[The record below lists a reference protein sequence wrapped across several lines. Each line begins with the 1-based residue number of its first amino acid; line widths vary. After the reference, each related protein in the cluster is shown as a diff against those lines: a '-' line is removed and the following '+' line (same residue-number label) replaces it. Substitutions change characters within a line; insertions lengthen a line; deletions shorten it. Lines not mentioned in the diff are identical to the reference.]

1 MDELFEVMK
10 IWLYPDNLMS
20 KMTIGLFLGIIVLIV
35 YVSVKHS
42 LISAIV
48 QEFKSED
55 SEERIYTN
63 VEEFKVV
70 DVIHEIG
77 SCLAF
82 VNSSE
87 NLIGLTT
94 ETGVDAQ
101 EVYYFM
107 YDFWLSGK
115 DFLQEYSVNQQSY
128 NIIGGIIKIEKN
140 GNILVKSRFG
150 NFYSDV
156 REITQFVNNPYKFES
171 IAVKLNLI

>member
-1 MDELFEVMK
+1 MNELFEVMK
-10 IWLYPDNLMS
+10 IWLYPDNVMS
-20 KMTIGLFLGIIVLIV
+20 KMTICFFLGIIMLIV
-35 YVSVKHS
+35 YASVKHN

-48 QEFKSED
+48 QEFRSE
-55 SEERIYTN
+55 N
-63 VEEFKVV
+63 VEESIYKNVEEVEV

-94 ETGVDAQ
+94 DTGIDAQ

-115 DFLQEYSVNQQSY
+115 DFLNEYSEDQQSY
-128 NIIGGIIKIEKN
+128 NIIGGVIKIDAN